1 MPKWEEKAV
10 EPVVEA
16 VVEAAPVAEPVAE
29 PVVEPV
35 VEAAPAVEPEVA
47 AEVEKVVI
55 GKAIKSAKD
64 ELKGEERVRVRF
76 AGASAIGVSDG
87 TFIRFVDGV
96 ANVAAKHLDELK
108 KYGVEKF

>member
-16 VVEAAPVAEPVAE
+16 VVETAPVAEPVAE
-29 PVVEPV
+29 PVVE
-35 VEAAPAVEPEVA
+35 AAPAVEPKVA
-47 AEVEKVVI
+47 EEVEKVVI

-64 ELKGEERVRVRF
+64 ELKGEERVRVRWE
-76 AGASAIGVSDG
+76 GGGSIGVSDG

-108 KYGVEKF
+108 KFGVEKF